1 MAIQHKSPEEIERF
15 FCNFCTKSY
24 SRNVE
29 LRKHTRE
36 FHLTLNPV
44 QCKWCDQQF
53 ENEKIMRHHKRNCQ
67 EKEKHFKCRTCDVR
81 FERRHRLYYHSCQ
94 KVTKFIECKC
104 CDQKFENEAMI
115 RRHKRSQ
122 KKENNYKCLKC
133 DLMFDRRHKRQNHSC
148 PNVDKPEKTK
158 PSISESL
165 KEESFFGLSNI
176 SISSPEKMKL
186 GTLDTIDPLKEEKAS
201 DFGSEICNF
210 DHNENTESD
219 AEIMFRPKKKR
230 GRPKGS
236 KNVKK
241 KANNSG
247 KVKEIIGNKN
257 KEESSFGLINVSL
270 SSPEKMQLGTLD
282 IIDPLK
288 EEKASEIVMN
298 DNREDL
304 YDKITGGRNSI
315 FKCHKCNMILKN
327 NSRLMKH
334 TKQCIATVTQSD
346 VEDIT
351 VNLQFNNFESF
362 ESEICNF
369 DPPPAQR
376 RQNNTILQ
384 DILVRELKYL

>member
-44 QCKWCDQQF
+44 QCKWCDQEF

-67 EKEKHFKCRTCDVR
+67 EKEKHFKCRTCDLR
-81 FERRHRLYYHSCQ
+81 FDRRHRLYYHSCQ
-94 KVTKFIECKC
+94 NVTKFIECKC
-104 CDQKFENEAMI
+104 CGQKFENESMI

-165 KEESFFGLSNI
+165 QEESPFGLPNVSL
-176 SISSPEKMKL
+176 SSPEKMKL

-201 DFGSEICNF
+201 E
-210 DHNENTESD
+210 
-219 AEIMFRPKKKR
+219 M
-230 GRPKGS
+230 
-236 KNVKK
+236 
-241 KANNSG
+241 
-247 KVKEIIGNKN
+247 
-257 KEESSFGLINVSL
+257 
-270 SSPEKMQLGTLD
+270 
-282 IIDPLK
+282 
-288 EEKASEIVMN
+288 VMN
-298 DNREDL
+298 DNPEDL
-304 YDKITGGRNSI
+304 YDKVTGYRESI

-351 VNLQFNNFESF
+351 VNLQFNNFENF

-369 DPPPAQR
+369 DPPSAQR

-384 DILVRELKYL
+384 DSLVRELKHL

>member
-44 QCKWCDQQF
+44 QCKWCDQEF

-67 EKEKHFKCRTCDVR
+67 EKEKHFKCRTCDLR
-81 FERRHRLYYHSCQ
+81 FDRRHRLYYHSCQ
-94 KVTKFIECKC
+94 NVTKFIECKC
-104 CDQKFENEAMI
+104 CGQKFENEAMI

-133 DLMFDRRHKRQNHSC
+133 DLMFDRRHKRQNHLC
-148 PNVDKPEKTK
+148 KHEKTK

-165 KEESFFGLSNI
+165 QEESPFGLPNVSL
-176 SISSPEKMKL
+176 SSPEKMKL
-186 GTLDTIDPLKEEKAS
+186 GTLDTIDTLKEQKAS

-210 DHNENTESD
+210 DRNENTESD
-219 AEIMFRPKKKR
+219 AEILLRPKKKR

-241 KANNSG
+241 KANNSV

-257 KEESSFGLINVSL
+257 KEASSFGLSNVSL
-270 SSPEKMQLGTLD
+270 SNPEKMKEGTLD
-282 IIDPLK
+282 TIDPLK
-288 EEKASEIVMN
+288 EEKASEMVMN
-298 DNREDL
+298 DNPEDL
-304 YDKITGGRNSI
+304 YDRLTGGRDSI

-351 VNLQFNNFESF
+351 VNLQFNNFELF